1 MAEAARTRAG
11 LLREAGLAGAA
22 LAGWSSSSRNAHL
35 ANRALARGMVGG
47 PTGFPG
53 AARYQYGPESAE
65 GRAITGLRRLTKN
78 GRSPITLSLLIWPG
92 AIGHWNTPSPTKG
105 APTPATLLA
114 KEAGV

>member
-1 MAEAARTRAG
+1 MTEAAPTRAA

-35 ANRALARGMVGG
+35 ANRALARGMAGG

-65 GRAITGLRRLTKN
+65 GRAIAGLRRLTRN
-78 GRSPITLSLLIWPG
+78 GRSPITLTMLIWSG
-92 AIGHWNTPSPTKG
+92 AIGHWDRP
-105 APTPATLLA
+105 
-114 KEAGV
+114 